1 MWFLTL
7 SYTGVMSDEFRTC
20 AAAAANDIHDAFIDE
35 FGYLRCH
42 RFGSLVIFAHFVR
55 QTGIRMRTYIIRC
68 NLSHVF
74 YERLHLRSA
83 KGTVH
88 ADREDRIRR
97 KRSQESIYSL
107 TTERS
112 ARQITY
118 RKTDHDRQ
126 LYSMFLHHGER
137 CIYHRLAV
145 ECIKDGFD
153 ENHVSTAFDKSVYLF
168 AYIGEK
174 LIVGNLA
181 GGRIADVRT
190 HGTCLVGWSH
200 ISCNEAW
207 FIRCRELIA
216 FDTCQSGTL
225 ECHFAGAV
233 LQVIISL
240 RNALAR
246 KSIRGNNIGASL
258 QVASVNIRYHIRTSD
273 VEHVVVA
280 FHHTRQIA
288 EPLSSEVF
296 FCKVILLNLST
307 HGTIENQNFLLHN
320 LS

>member
-1 MWFLTL
+1 MRFLTL
-7 SYTGVMSDEFRTC
+7 SNTGVMSDEFRTC
-20 AAAAANDIHDAFIDE
+20 AAAATNDIHDAFIDE
-35 FGYLRCH
+35 FGYLRSH
-42 RFGSLVIFAHFVR
+42 RFSSLVIFTHFVR

-74 YERLHLRSA
+74 DERLHLRST

-97 KRSQESIYSL
+97 KRSQESVYGL

-112 ARQITY
+112 ARQITH

-137 CIYHRLAV
+137 RVYHRLAV
-145 ECIKDGFD
+145 ERIEDGFD
-153 ENHVSTAFDKSVYLF
+153 ENHVSTTCDKPVHLF
-168 AYIGEK
+168 AHIGEK
-174 LIVGNLA
+174 FIVGNLA

-190 HGTCLVGWSH
+190 HGASLVGWSH
-200 ISCNEAW
+200 VSGYEAW
-207 FIRCRELIA
+207 FIRCRILIA
-216 FDTCQSGTL
+216 FNTCQSCTL

-258 QVASVNIRYHIRTSD
+258 QVASVNVRYHIRTSD

-280 FHHTRQIA
+280 LHHAR
-288 EPLSSEVF
+288 
-296 FCKVILLNLST
+296 
-307 HGTIENQNFLLHN
+307 
-320 LS
+320 

>member
-1 MWFLTL
+1 MRFLTL
-7 SYTGVMSDEFRTC
+7 GNTGVMSDEFRTC
-20 AAAAANDIHDAFIDE
+20 TAASANDVHDTFIDE
-35 FGYLRCH
+35 FGYLRSH
-42 RFGSLVIFAHFVR
+42 RFGCLVIFAHFVR
-55 QTGIRMRTYIIRC
+55 QTGIRMRTNIIRC

-74 YERLHLRSA
+74 DERLHLRSA

-97 KRSQESIYSL
+97 KRSQESVYGL

-112 ARQITY
+112 ARQITH
-118 RKTDHDRQ
+118 RKTDHNRQ

-137 CIYHRLAV
+137 RIYHRLAV
-145 ECIKDGFD
+145 ECIEDGFN
-153 ENHVSTAFDKSVYLF
+153 ENHVSTAFDKTIHLF

-181 GGRIADVRT
+181 SGRIADVRA

-207 FIRCRELIA
+207 FIRCRKLIA
-216 FDTCQSGTL
+216 FDTCQACTL

-258 QVASVNIRYHIRTSD
+258 
-273 VEHVVVA
+273 
-280 FHHTRQIA
+280 
-288 EPLSSEVF
+288 
-296 FCKVILLNLST
+296 
-307 HGTIENQNFLLHN
+307 
-320 LS
+320 